1 MQDFEHFLDT
11 LPRPMRVEA
20 NFGVIDAYGG
30 AAYYETNN
38 ERYYKKDAN
47 DPNLAPEGYLIYTN
61 FSFEG
66 RTDEGKG
73 YVRYENA
80 KKIFKEMRNEG
91 FTPQRIFQQASRSFI
106 IACWISI

>member
-1 MQDFEHFLDT
+1 MRKALRVCKTVQDFEHFLDT
-11 LPRPMRVEA
+11 LPRPMHVEA

-61 FSFEG
+61 FSFVG

-73 YVRYENA
+73 YVR
-80 KKIFKEMRNEG
+80 
-91 FTPQRIFQQASRSFI
+91 
-106 IACWISI
+106 